1 MRGHI
6 ASTGSPRSRCSL
18 AMTRYAIP
26 CHCERSEAIQS
37 INLSQRDTYRIHC
50 IATVAM
56 LPRDDKEQITT
67 TLSCHCEPSQMAWQS
82 SNLCRRAATQHLHF
96 EPRTLHFIK
105 TGHVCPV
112 FIQSIRVWWRQYL
125 LCPLHCAITRR
136 RGFQT
141 IYIDVV
147 RGVGRQIFS

>member
-1 MRGHI
+1 
-6 ASTGSPRSRCSL
+6 
-18 AMTRYAIP
+18 
-26 CHCERSEAIQS
+26 
-37 INLSQRDTYRIHC
+37 
-50 IATVAM
+50 M
-56 LPRDDKEQITT
+56 LPRDDKKHCAKFPSMEGCRAAAGWSENARNYCHTAPHP
-67 TLSCHCEPSQMAWQS
+67 LSCHCEPSQMAWQS
-82 SNLCRRAATQHLHF
+82 SNLCRRAAKQHLHF
-96 EPRTLHFIK
+96 EPCTLHFIK
-105 TGHVCPV
+105 TGHTCPV

>member
-1 MRGHI
+1 MK
-6 ASTGSPRSRCSL
+6 RSNPVI
-18 AMTRYAIP
+18 YVV
-26 CHCERSEAIQS
+26 
-37 INLSQRDTYRIHC
+37 
-50 IATVAM
+50 ATVAM
-56 LPRDDKEQITT
+56 LPRDDKKHCAKFPSVGGVPRSGGVVRVIKKMQH
-67 TLSCHCEPSQMAWQS
+67 LCHCEPSQMAWQS
-82 SNLCRRAATQHLHF
+82 SNLCRRTATQHLHF
-96 EPRTLHFIK
+96 EPCTLHFIK
-105 TGHVCPV
+105 TGHTCPV

>member
-1 MRGHI
+1 MHEMGAQCRGGRQKIRGSNLDVLFAKPIIIIFYPLKIYHVMRGI
-6 ASTGSPRSRCSL
+6 S
-18 AMTRYAIP
+18 
-26 CHCERSEAIQS
+26 
-37 INLSQRDTYRIHC
+37 
-50 IATVAM
+50 
-56 LPRDDKEQITT
+56 
-67 TLSCHCEPSQMAWQS
+67 WQS

-96 EPRTLHFIK
+96 EPCTLHFIK
-105 TGHVCPV
+105 TGHTCPV